1 MYSILALSLFGIL
14 NLFLGFYTNKKTL
27 QVVNQLFLII
37 SMGLTMMDW
46 NHEYLWFGDLIKTNN
61 LSINFSVIIQLSAL
75 LVISFSNGFGYDDIY
90 TQPAEYYSIM
100 LFSLVGGILMVTFT
114 HFISFFVG
122 LEILSVAMYILT
134 GSDKRNLKSNE
145 AALKYFLMGAFAT
158 GILLFGIA
166 LVYGVSHTF
175 YIETTAV
182 NLGKLPPESRPIFL
196 YVGLLL
202 ITIGLLFK
210 VSAAPFHFWT
220 PDVYQGAPTIF
231 TMFMSTV
238 VKTVGFAALYQ
249 ILHSAFGPLEKEW
262 IIAIYY
268 VAIITLLVANFTALY
283 QLNIKRMLAY
293 SSISH
298 AGYILLTVVA
308 GQDSSTSSILY
319 YSLVYTIATIT
330 AFGVF
335 KVVSEHQSGRIERA
349 EEIEGFKGL
358 AKNNPL
364 LALSFTIALISLAGI
379 PLTAGFWGKF
389 YVIKDLF
396 NRNVIYPAIT
406 AIISSCVGIFY
417 YFKPALAVYDNSKEI
432 EKIEIPFSIK
442 ITLILTTLFTILLG
456 LYPTLVKQLF

>member
-14 NLFLGFYTNKKTL
+14 NLFLGFYSNKKTL
-27 QVVNQLFLII
+27 QTINQLFLII
-37 SMGLTMMDW
+37 TMGLTMMDW

-61 LSINFSVIIQLSAL
+61 LSINFSVIIQLAAL

-90 TQPAEYYSIM
+90 SQPAEYYALM

-134 GSDKRNLKSNE
+134 GSDKRNLRSNE

-166 LVYGVSHTF
+166 LVYGVTHTF
-175 YIETTAV
+175 YIESTASALA
-182 NLGKLPPESRPIFL
+182 NLAPESRPIFL
-196 YVGLLL
+196 YVGLALV
-202 ITIGLLFK
+202 TVGLLFK

-238 VKTVGFAALYQ
+238 VKTVGFAALYK
-249 ILHSAFGPLEKEW
+249 ILHTAFGPIEKEW
-262 IIAIYY
+262 LVPVYY
-268 VAIITLLVANFTALY
+268 VSMITLIIANFTALF
-283 QLNIKRMLAY
+283 QTNIKRMLAY

-298 AGYILLTVVA
+298 AGYILLTII
-308 GQDSSTSSILY
+308 STQKSTNASILY
-319 YSLVYTIATIT
+319 YSLVYTLATIT

-335 KVVSEHQSGRIERA
+335 KVVSEYLTGRTDRSEDL
-349 EEIEGFKGL
+349 EGFKGL

-364 LALSFTIALISLAGI
+364 LAISFSIALISLAGI

-389 YVIKDLF
+389 YVFRDLF
-396 NRNVIYPAIT
+396 NRDILYPVIVGIIT
-406 AIISSCVGIFY
+406 SCVGIFY
-417 YFKPALAVYDNSKEI
+417 YFKPILSVYSSEKEI

-442 ITLILTTLFTILLG
+442 ITLILTTIFTILLG
-456 LYPTLVKQLF
+456 LYPTLAKQLF